1 VLIIQLHLKRLV
13 LLNKELKKV
22 WVVKVQVLACDP
34 EPITTEDGN
43 AYQWRVKWLVLGRN
57 LAATITAS

>member
-1 VLIIQLHLKRLV
+1 M
-13 LLNKELKKV
+13 
-22 WVVKVQVLACDP
+22 ACDP